1 MALVTLLEG
10 NLAFGDDALLS
21 KADFAL
27 EDGERA

>member
-27 EDGERA
+27 ERG